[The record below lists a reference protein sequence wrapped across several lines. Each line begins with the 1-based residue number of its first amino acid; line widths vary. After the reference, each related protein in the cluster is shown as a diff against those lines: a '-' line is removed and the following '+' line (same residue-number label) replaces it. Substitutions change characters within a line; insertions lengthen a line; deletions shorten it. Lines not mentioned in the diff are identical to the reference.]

1 MVRNNKFLFNFL
13 DNNDNIM
20 EEFINMGKMK
30 ELFVSGDKNQWD
42 NNYIE
47 FLEEQIEIKDKALK
61 EIKFNLDKM
70 EEVLNNNKKETS

>member
-1 MVRNNKFLFNFL
+1 MNMQIHGRKR
-13 DNNDNIM
+13 
-20 EEFINMGKMK
+20 MGKMK

-42 NNYIE
+42 NNYIA
-47 FLEEQIEIKDKALK
+47 FLEKQIEIKDKALK

>member
-1 MVRNNKFLFNFL
+1 
-13 DNNDNIM
+13 
-20 EEFINMGKMK
+20 MGKMK

-42 NNYIE
+42 NNYIA

>member
-1 MVRNNKFLFNFL
+1 
-13 DNNDNIM
+13 
-20 EEFINMGKMK
+20 MGKMK

-42 NNYIE
+42 NNYIA
-47 FLEEQIEIKDKALK
+47 FLEKQIEIKDKALK